1 MYGKIYNDIKKKKI
15 CNKLPWYVYSVKGKG
30 KVLLVLL
37 PSEKVTSNYLTRFVW
52 RLNFN
57 GTL

>member
-15 CNKLPWYVYSVKGKG
+15 SKKLPWYVYNVKGKD